1 MAPLELDAVV
11 VEGDAQASLSKVSSV
26 SKRSPFRIPPLVR
39 TKDDEPEDEKDEDR
53 VGGDEEKRPRP
64 RRCRRRVSS
73 RRCAWR

>member
-39 TKDDEPEDEKDEDR
+39 TKDDEPEDEKDEDG
-53 VGGDEEKRPRP
+53 VGGDE
-64 RRCRRRVSS
+64 
-73 RRCAWR
+73 